1 MNLLKKCKTK
11 TKKEGFIMNKVVI
24 IGAGSSMFTKKLLGD
39 LLSFNDMNIDEFAL
53 VDINSEKLG
62 VMEKVA
68 LRLCRQFGKTV
79 KVSATTK
86 RRDVLKDASYVINTI
101 GVGGVEAYRRDLEI
115 PDKYGLSQC
124 IGDIIGPGGMFRF
137 LRAYPELASICRDME
152 ELCPDAYFFNY
163 TNPMAPLCLALYQV
177 TKIKV
182 FGFCHNVQSTAQQL
196 SNYLQ
201 VDESRISYWAAG
213 INHMDWF
220 LEYKV
225 DGRDAYPKLFEISQN
240 REDIIRLAD
249 YERDYKGM
257 GVRLVDLVRF
267 EIMHNFGRFPSES
280 PFHMG
285 EYVPYFRKN
294 QELIEEYQVANRW
307 WLAHEMAADDYFGV
321 LKGMLDRNEDIPCKK
336 TFEYAPEIIHA
347 NLTGKPFRS
356 NLNVMNT
363 GLITNLPN
371 NCVVEVPCYSDSEGI
386 HPCYVGELP
395 YALAALNLTNINMHI
410 GMAKAAIEKK
420 TQLIYEAVKMD
431 PLTGGRLTLNQI
443 NDMVA
448 ELIEA
453 NKEYLADFN

>member
-1 MNLLKKCKTK
+1 MKK
-11 TKKEGFIMNKVVI
+11 IVI

-39 LLSFNDMNIDEFAL
+39 LLSFDDIAIDEFAL
-53 VDINSEKLG
+53 VDINTEKLD
-62 VMEKVA
+62 VMKKVGEK
-68 LRLCRQFGKTV
+68 LCKQFGKSV
-79 KVSATTK
+79 KVSATTN
-86 RRDVLKDASYVINTI
+86 RRDVLKDASFVINTI
-101 GVGGVEAYRRDLEI
+101 GVGGWKAYQKDLEI

-137 LRAYPELASICRDME
+137 LRAFPELLKICRDME
-152 ELCPDAYFFNY
+152 DLCPDAYLFNY
-163 TNPMAPLCLALYQV
+163 TNPMAPLCLALNQV

-225 DGRDAYPKLFEISQN
+225 DGKDAYPKLFEISQN
-240 REDIIRLAD
+240 REDIIKLAD
-249 YERDYKGM
+249 YEEDYKSM

-267 EIMHNFGRFPSES
+267 KIMHNFGYFPSES

-294 QELIEEYQVANRW
+294 QELIEEYQVTNRW
-307 WLAHEMAADDYFGV
+307 WFEHEKAADGYFDE
-321 LKGMLDRNEDIPCKK
+321 LKGMLERDEDIPCNK

-347 NLTGKPFRS
+347 HISGKPFRA

-363 GLITNLPN
+363 GLISNLPN
-371 NCVVEVPCYSDSEGI
+371 DCVVEVPCYTDSEGI

-395 YALAALNLTNINMHI
+395 YGLAALNRTNINMHV

-420 TQLIYEAVKMD
+420 TQLIYDAVKMD
-431 PLTGGRLTLNQI
+431 PLTGAQLTLDQI
-443 NDMVA
+443 DEMVA
-448 ELIEA
+448 EMIEA
-453 NKEYLADFN
+453 NKEYLTDFK

>member
-1 MNLLKKCKTK
+1 MKK
-11 TKKEGFIMNKVVI
+11 IVI

-39 LLSFNDMNIDEFAL
+39 LLSFNDIELDEFAL
-53 VDINSEKLG
+53 VDINAEKLE
-62 VMEKVA
+62 VMQRVGNK
-68 LRLCRQFGKTV
+68 LCDQFGKKV
-79 KVSATTK
+79 KVSATTD
-86 RRDVLKDASYVINTI
+86 RREALVDATFVINTI
-101 GVGGVEAYRRDLEI
+101 GVGGWQAYQKDLEI

-137 LRAYPELASICRDME
+137 LRAYPELLRICRDME

-163 TNPMAPLCLALYQV
+163 TNPMAPLCLALNQE
-177 TKIKV
+177 TSIKV

-220 LEYKV
+220 LKYKV
-225 DGRDAYPKLFEISQN
+225 DGKDAYPKLFEISQN
-240 REDIIRLAD
+240 REDIIKLAD
-249 YERDYKGM
+249 YEQDYKSM

-267 EIMHNFGRFPSES
+267 KIMHNFGYFPSES

-294 QELIEEYQVANRW
+294 QELIEEFQVTNRW
-307 WLAHEMAADDYFGV
+307 WFAHEKAADGYFDE
-321 LKGMLDRNEDIPCKK
+321 LKGMLERNEDIPCDK

-347 NLTGKPFRS
+347 HISGKPFRA

-363 GLITNLPN
+363 GLISNLPN
-371 NCVVEVPCYSDSEGI
+371 DCVVEVPCYTDTEGI

-395 YALAALNLTNINMHI
+395 YGLAALNRTNINMHI

-420 TQLIYEAVKMD
+420 TQLIYDAVKMD
-431 PLTGGRLTLNQI
+431 PLTGAQLTLDQI
-443 NDMVA
+443 DEMVA
-448 ELIEA
+448 EMIEA
-453 NKEYLADFN
+453 NKKYLKDFN